1 MNEVFILVG
10 EDTDTGLIEDVRAYR
25 TKEAMIRAFEELTG
39 YTWEQYLNGDCD
51 YDNTYGYFYRSY
63 AAEVEG

>member
-1 MNEVFILVG
+1 MDEVFILVG

-25 TKEAMIRAFEELTG
+25 TEDAMIRGFEELTG
-39 YTWEQYLNGDCD
+39 YTWEQYLNGEYN
-51 YDNTYGYFYRSY
+51 YDTAPGYFYRDY